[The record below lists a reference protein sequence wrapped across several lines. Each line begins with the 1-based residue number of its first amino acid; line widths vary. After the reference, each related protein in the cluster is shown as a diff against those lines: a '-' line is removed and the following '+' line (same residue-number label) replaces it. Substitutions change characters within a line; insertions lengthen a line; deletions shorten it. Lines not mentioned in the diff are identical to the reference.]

1 MTGRS
6 LMFVFVLRRIGL
18 ALLSAWGVATI
29 VFLMTKLIPGDP
41 ARVAAGRFASGEQV
55 EQVRHA
61 MGLDQPLFAQYGT
74 YLARAAAGDLGTS
87 AYTHQGVTGDL
98 AAALPNT
105 VQLVLA
111 GMLITVLVAVPLGV
125 AAAVSQGRAA
135 DVAARIILVLAGG
148 VPIFWFAIMLR
159 WTLGFLLGWFPLSGT
174 NAVGLAPPDVTG
186 FTVLDSL
193 LFGDVANVLD
203 SLAHLVLPAL
213 ALSVPF
219 VATLARNVRSN
230 MITALG
236 SDYIDF
242 AVSKGVPRGQVIVR
256 HALRS
261 AMGSTLTLF
270 GMQFGWMVSASVL
283 VEAVFSFP
291 GVGSYLY
298 KAIVNNDTFA
308 VLGAVLI
315 VGVVFI
321 VSSAVVDL
329 LQMLLDPRVRTN
341 HLRAA

>member
-1 MTGRS
+1 
-6 LMFVFVLRRIGL
+6 MFVFVLRRIGL

-29 VFLMTKLIPGDP
+29 VFVMTKLIPGDP
-41 ARVAAGRFASGEQV
+41 ARVAAGRFASGDQV

-61 MGLDQPLFAQYGT
+61 MGLDQPLIAQYGS
-74 YLARAAAGDLGTS
+74 YLTRAAAGDLGTS

-105 VQLVLA
+105 IQLVLA

-125 AAAVSQGRAA
+125 VAAVSQGRAA

-174 NAVGLAPPDVTG
+174 SGVGMAPPDVTG

-193 LFGDVANVLD
+193 LFGNVANVLD

-219 VATLARNVRSN
+219 IATLARNVRSN
-230 MITALG
+230 MITALH
-236 SDYIDF
+236 SDFIDF
-242 AVSKGVPRGQVIVR
+242 AVSKGVPRRRVIVR

-291 GVGSYLY
+291 GIGSYLY

-315 VGVVFI
+315 IGFVFI
-321 VSSAVVDL
+321 VSSVIVDL
-329 LQMLLDPRVRTN
+329 LQMFLDPRVRTS

>member
-1 MTGRS
+1 M
-6 LMFVFVLRRIGL
+6 MFVFVIRRIGL
-18 ALLSAWGVATI
+18 ALLSGWGVATI
-29 VFLMTKLIPGDP
+29 VFLMSKLIPGDP
-41 ARVAAGRFASGEQV
+41 ARVAAGRFASADQV
-55 EQVRHA
+55 EQVRHT
-61 MGLDQPLFAQYGT
+61 MGLDQSMLAQYGA
-74 YLARAAAGDLGTS
+74 YLTRAAAGDLGTS
-87 AYTHQGVTGDL
+87 AYTHQGVTSDL

-105 VQLVLA
+105 IQLVLA

-125 AAAVSQGRAA
+125 VAAVSQGRAA
-135 DVAARIILVLAGG
+135 DVAARLILVLAGG

-159 WTLGFLLGWFPLSGT
+159 WTLGFLLGWFPLSGL
-174 NAVGLAPPDVTG
+174 NGVGMAPPDVTG

-193 LFGDVANVLD
+193 LFGDVANLLD

-219 VATLARNVRSN
+219 IATLARNVRSN
-230 MITALG
+230 MISALH

-242 AVSKGVPRGQVIVR
+242 AISKGVPRGRVVVR

-261 AMGSTLTLF
+261 AMGSTLTIF

-291 GVGSYLY
+291 GVGSYMY
-298 KAIVNNDTFA
+298 KAIVNNDTYA
-308 VLGAVLI
+308 VLGAVLV
-315 VGVVFI
+315 VGFVFI
-321 VSSAVVDL
+321 VSSVVVDL
-329 LQMLLDPRVRTN
+329 LQMILDPRVRTN